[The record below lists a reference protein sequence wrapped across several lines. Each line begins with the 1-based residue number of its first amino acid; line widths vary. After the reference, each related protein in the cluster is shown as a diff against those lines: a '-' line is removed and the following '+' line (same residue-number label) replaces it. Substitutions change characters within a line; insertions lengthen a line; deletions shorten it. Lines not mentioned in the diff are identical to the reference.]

1 LGGGGKG
8 VMCVRWGGW
17 GKGAR
22 LVGWCA
28 CVEGWAEGCAVA
40 RCVRL
45 GVGVE
50 VVSMWE
56 ACAGMYV
63 RMCGGGRGGERAL
76 SGEYVGGVCRYVV
89 CMCIGRLMC
98 VGGYVC
104 A

>member
-1 LGGGGKG
+1 MRALGGLGEGCAVG
-8 VMCVRWGGW
+8 RLVCVRWVGG

-63 RMCGGGRGGERAL
+63 RMCVGGQGGERAL
-76 SGEYVGGVCRYVV
+76 SGEYVGGAESAR
-89 CMCIGRLMC
+89 
-98 VGGYVC
+98 
-104 A
+104 